1 MPHRDTLHI
10 LDNFSRREIYNLY
23 KEYVG
28 GAQEMV
34 FSLHI
39 HILQEH
45 GKSNSTIFVFLR
57 S

>member
-10 LDNFSRREIYNLY
+10 LGNFSRRENYNLY

-28 GAQEMV
+28 DAQGNGI
-34 FSLHI
+34 SLHI